1 MPKSMNTDTHPKSPA
16 NQLLDDSREVGR
28 TVADAASNT
37 LQTLS
42 TTVEE
47 GAERTKDY
55 AQQAVAATKDAAL
68 RASDAAKDMYQSASA
83 KAEDMLVST
92 KEYAHQ
98 NPFPVA
104 LGTLITGLAFGYLVG
119 LMHREQPTLRHRLF
133 W

>member
-1 MPKSMNTDTHPKSPA
+1 MS
-16 NQLLDDSREVGR
+16 
-28 TVADAASNT
+28 
-37 LQTLS
+37 LS

-83 KAEDMLVST
+83 KTEDILVSS

>member
-1 MPKSMNTDTHPKSPA
+1 MNTDTHPKSPA

-28 TVADAASNT
+28 TVAGAASNT

-55 AQQAVAATKDAAL
+55 AQQAVAATKDAAH
-68 RASDAAKDMYQSASA
+68 RATDAAKDMYQSASA
-83 KAEDMLVST
+83 KAEDLVASSQ
-92 KEYAHQ
+92 EYVRQ

-104 LGTLITGLAFGYLVG
+104 LGTLITGLAFGYLIG

-133 W
+133 C